1 MIKSKSKQSSQNH
14 RASWQD
20 YNISRERYIELR
32 QAAQSGKYQDIVK
45 EAAYMANKDIA
56 GHIILSV
63 MEGKTFE
70 EVEYTEDLGR
80 IPCGRTD
87 FYGYRRKFYHILNEE
102 LKELMINPIAY

>member
-1 MIKSKSKQSSQNH
+1 MIKTKSKQSIQNH

-32 QAAQSGKYQDIVK
+32 QAAQSGKYQDIVQ

-56 GHIILSV
+56 EHIILSV
-63 MEGKTFE
+63 MEGKTYE
-70 EVEYTEDLGR
+70 EVEYAEGLGR

-87 FYGYRRKFYHILNEE
+87 FYGYRRRFCYIFDKE
-102 LKELMINPIAY
+102 LKRNDVVQA

>member
-20 YNISRERYIELR
+20 YNISRERYIELK

-45 EAAYMANKDIA
+45 EAAYIANKDIA
-56 GHIILSV
+56 EHIILSV
-63 MEGKTFE
+63 MESKTYE
-70 EVEYTEDLGR
+70 EVEYAEGLGR

-87 FYGYRRKFYHILNEE
+87 FYGYRRLFYHLLDEE
-102 LKELMINPIAY
+102 LKKQSF

>member
-1 MIKSKSKQSSQNH
+1 MIKSTSKQSSKNH
-14 RASWQD
+14 RVSWQD

-32 QAAQSGKYQDIVK
+32 QAAQSGKYQDIVQ

-56 GHIILSV
+56 DYIILSV

-70 EVEYTEDLGR
+70 EVEYAEGLGR

-87 FYGYRRKFYHILNEE
+87 FYGYRRRFYHILNENI
-102 LKELMINPIAY
+102 LS